1 MPRTTKLRPIHP
13 GELLRDVLQERN
25 VSLNGL
31 ALSLRVPMNR
41 ISAIVNGKR
50 SITADTAL
58 RFARYFGTSAQMWMN
73 LQTAYDMEVAEL
85 EVGPRIA
92 REVLQPA

>member
-1 MPRTTKLRPIHP
+1 MAKTTKLRPIHP
-13 GELLRDVLQERN
+13 GELIRDESEERKI
-25 VSLNGL
+25 SLNGL

-73 LQTAYDMEVAEL
+73 LQTAYDLEVAER

>member
-1 MPRTTKLRPIHP
+1 MPRRKKVRPIHP
-13 GELLRDVLQERN
+13 GELLRDELEERN

-41 ISAIVNGKR
+41 ICAIVSGRR
-50 SITADTAL
+50 SITAGTAL

-73 LQTAYDMEVAEL
+73 LHTAYDL
-85 EVGPRIA
+85 EVLR
-92 REVLQPA
+92 PA

>member
-13 GELLRDVLQERN
+13 GELLRDELQERN

-50 SITADTAL
+50 SITAGTAL

-73 LQTAYDMEVAEL
+73 LQTAYDLEVAE
-85 EVGPRIA
+85 